1 MINLVTVQ
9 DAEHLIARYANSE
22 FTEDLAFS
30 SSLGKEERAVIHK
43 AAQKYGL
50 RSKSHGKNESRYL
63 VVSRNARQKLLMLK
77 SGKTHKQ
84 AELL

>member
-1 MINLVTVQ
+1 MQ
-9 DAEHLIARYANSE
+9 DAEHLIARYSASE

-30 SSLGKEERAVIHK
+30 ALLGKEERAVIHK

-50 RSKSHGKNESRYL
+50 KSKSHGKGDNRYL

-77 SGKTHKQ
+77 SGMKHAQ